1 MLSVKH
7 TIDLHCHTTA
17 SDGKLTPS
25 DLIALAL
32 REGLQ
37 ILAITDHDTLAGA
50 EAVVSGSAGG
60 YSASTSEPFSALT
73 LIQGVELSCSWRGVN
88 VHVLAYAREWG
99 GGGMQLLIGRQRER
113 RWQRAEIISRRLEKA
128 LGTDNLF
135 DRVRAVAPD
144 ADVPGRPHFAACLL
158 GEGRVESMD
167 DAFDRYLGAGKI
179 GDVKMCW
186 PSLDELIGEA
196 RSAGAI
202 LSLAHPM
209 HYKLTATKLREL
221 LDAFH
226 QQGGHCIEIAVPG
239 IDSGHYGWL
248 VNEARRRTMGQSFG
262 SDYHGWGNIHRN
274 LGRYP
279 KVAEGIP
286 SILEWLDMPQPAAK
300 PG

>member
-1 MLSVKH
+1 MLNVKH

-25 DLIALAL
+25 DVIALA
-32 REGLQ
+32 RQEGLQ
-37 ILAITDHDTLAGA
+37 ILAITDHDTLAGVDSLSDGASGEINRVRTLGDA
-50 EAVVSGSAGG
+50 E
-60 YSASTSEPFSALT
+60 STQALC
-73 LIQGVELSCSWRGVN
+73 LIQGIELSCSWRGVN
-88 VHVLAYAREWG
+88 IHVLAYARQWQG
-99 GGGMQLLIGRQRER
+99 QGMRELSAKQKAR
-113 RWQRAEIISRRLEKA
+113 RWQRAEIIAKRLEKV
-128 LGTDNLF
+128 LKTEDLF
-135 DRVRAVAPD
+135 ERVRALAPD

-158 GEGRVESMD
+158 NEGRVDSMD

-186 PSLDELIGEA
+186 PTLEELVTEA
-196 RSAGAI
+196 RSAGAT

-226 QQGGHCIEIAVPG
+226 QQGGQCIEIAVPG

-248 VNEARRRTMGQSFG
+248 VNEARKRGLGQSFG
-262 SDYHGWGNIHRN
+262 SDYHGWGNVHRN

-279 KVAEGIP
+279 KLAEGVP
-286 SILEWLDMPQPAAK
+286 LVLDWLNLPMPA
-300 PG
+300 